1 MAPPNMGSTYDI
13 ATFGESCV
21 LGLRHVFSGA
31 AKDTLDTFKEILEDL
46 DIVHRELGYTDISL
60 RIVSKLK
67 NTMSDRHAAEKLFNQ
82 MLSEYRA
89 VFCRMFVLVGLSLV
103 I

>member
-1 MAPPNMGSTYDI
+1 MTLAQAQLGEELTSDDTGNFTIQTDGTTKYGQHYGTYDI
-13 ATFGESCV
+13 ATFGESYV

-60 RIVSKLK
+60 SIKI
-67 NTMSDRHAAEKLFNQ
+67 EKYN
-82 MLSEYRA
+82 
-89 VFCRMFVLVGLSLV
+89 V
-103 I
+103 